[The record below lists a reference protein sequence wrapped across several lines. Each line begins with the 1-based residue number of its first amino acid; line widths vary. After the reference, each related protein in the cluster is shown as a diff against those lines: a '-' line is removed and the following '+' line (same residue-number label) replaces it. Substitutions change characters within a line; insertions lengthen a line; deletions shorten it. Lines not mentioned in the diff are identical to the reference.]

1 MTRPIALVTGAS
13 SGIGAAT
20 ARHLAADYDVV
31 VSARRAK
38 RIQELA
44 DEIGGRAIACDIT
57 DAAQVAA
64 LADAIGDRLDL
75 LVNNAGGALG
85 QEAVADADIEAW
97 IGMYDKN
104 VVGTVRVTKALLPA
118 LRRAEGTIVFVT
130 SVAADDILVVH
141 PDPRLD
147 VRIGHRLLP
156 QCTARVVDQQVE
168 PLADAIGDLCR

>member
-31 VSARRAK
+31 VSARREK

-64 LADAIGDRLDL
+64 LEDAG
-75 LVNNAGGALG
+75 NETA
-85 QEAVADADIEAW
+85 
-97 IGMYDKN
+97 
-104 VVGTVRVTKALLPA
+104 
-118 LRRAEGTIVFVT
+118 AEIVF
-130 SVAADDILVVH
+130 LE
-141 PDPRLD
+141 
-147 VRIGHRLLP
+147 
-156 QCTARVVDQQVE
+156 VE
-168 PLADAIGDLCR
+168 LKP

>member
-20 ARHLAADYDVV
+20 ARLLAADYDVV

-44 DEIGGRAIACDIT
+44 DEIGGRAVACDIT

-75 LVNNAGGALG
+75 LVNNAEGALG
-85 QEAVADADIEAW
+85 QDAVPESDIEAW
-97 IGMYDKN
+97 VGMYYKN
-104 VVGTVRVTKALLPA
+104 VVGTLLVTKALLPA
-118 LRRAEGTIVFVT
+118 L
-130 SVAADDILVVH
+130 
-141 PDPRLD
+141 
-147 VRIGHRLLP
+147 
-156 QCTARVVDQQVE
+156 
-168 PLADAIGDLCR
+168 

>member
-13 SGIGAAT
+13 SSICAAT

-31 VSARRAK
+31 VAARRAD

-64 LADAIGDRLDL
+64 LAEAIGDRLNL

-85 QEAVADADIEAW
+85 QEAVAAEDNEAW
-97 IGMYDKN
+97 I
-104 VVGTVRVTKALLPA
+104 R
-118 LRRAEGTIVFVT
+118 
-130 SVAADDILVVH
+130 
-141 PDPRLD
+141 
-147 VRIGHRLLP
+147 
-156 QCTARVVDQQVE
+156 
-168 PLADAIGDLCR
+168 

>member
-31 VSARRAK
+31 VAARRPD

-44 DEIGGRAIACDIT
+44 DEIGGRAVACDIT

-64 LADAIGDRLDL
+64 LAEAIGDRLDL

-85 QEAVADADIEAW
+85 QEPVADADIDAW

-104 VVGTVRVTKALLPA
+104 VIGTVRVTKALLPA
-118 LRRAEGTIVFVT
+118 LRRAEGTIVFCLLYT
-130 SVAADDILVVH
+130 SDAAD
-141 PDPRLD
+141 
-147 VRIGHRLLP
+147 
-156 QCTARVVDQQVE
+156 E
-168 PLADAIGDLCR
+168 